1 MPEPTLYPPPRPLT
15 VGEVL
20 DLSFRIYRRT
30 FVKCLLF
37 GALLVVARWLPN
49 AYSIARGQSVA
60 QSMLRP
66 SVDAAHLVL
75 LFVALLL
82 AFVFPVAITARQ
94 YRMITGQQPGG
105 ELLQVLRW
113 LGRIV
118 LIVILM
124 VLIGLGCG
132 MLLVPAFLVGGL
144 LRYVL
149 LALLLLP
156 MGYVFLRLECVFV
169 AMVIEDT
176 SATGSL
182 ARSWELSGGNVLRIM
197 AMNTVALFLLF
208 ALYIVVGSLTAFLYA
223 AFGRG
228 DVVLIAA
235 AMAVVTVAAGAVAT
249 PYYSSMGLA
258 IFGDL
263 RARKEGADLS
273 QRISAS

>member
-1 MPEPTLYPPPRPLT
+1 MSEPTLYPPPRPLSI
-15 VGEVL
+15 GEVL

-30 FVKCLLF
+30 FVKCLVF

-66 SVDAAHLVL
+66 SVDAAQIVL
-75 LFVALLL
+75 LVVGLLL
-82 AFVFPVAITARQ
+82 AFLFPVAITARQ
-94 YRMITGQQPGG
+94 YRIITGQQPGG

-113 LGRIV
+113 LGRII

-124 VLIGLGCG
+124 TLIGLACG
-132 MLLVPAFLVGGL
+132 MLLVPAFLAGGF

-149 LALLLLP
+149 FALLLLP

-176 SATGSL
+176 GATGSL

-208 ALYIVVGSLTAFLYA
+208 ALYVVVASLTAFLYA

-249 PYYSSMGLA
+249 PYYSSMALA